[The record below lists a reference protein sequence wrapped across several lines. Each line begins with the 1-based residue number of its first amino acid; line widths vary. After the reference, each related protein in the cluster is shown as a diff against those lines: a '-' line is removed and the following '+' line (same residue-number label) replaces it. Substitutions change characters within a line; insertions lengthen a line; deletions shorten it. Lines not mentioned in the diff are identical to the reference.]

1 MGISAR
7 HDEVDSMRLQAGQDA
22 REPFGVE
29 GFGVSEGKIA
39 SISTAMME
47 FSLRAV
53 PF

>member
-29 GFGVSEGKIA
+29 GFGVGEEGAVHIDGNDGG
-39 SISTAMME
+39 
-47 FSLRAV
+47 FSLHAV